1 MSIFKSHDI
10 ELQIE
15 NFYFSKSLEDILVHV
30 DPPNDK
36 YNMLGARD
44 EKKTSDIFF
53 YSDYVDCEYCVVF
66 ENYDWSTDQELEQ
79 WLDVTFTNSKK
90 VPSSDMQYIRV
101 YLHDEEDLMAARLG
115 PFNDNIFAVI
125 TNSHKY

>member
-1 MSIFKSHDI
+1 MISYNTGY

-15 NFYFSKSLEDILVHV
+15 NFYFCRTLEDVLVSVAASH
-30 DPPNDK
+30 DK
-36 YNMLGARD
+36 YNMLGVRD
-44 EKKTSDIFF
+44 DNKTSNIFF

-66 ENYDWSTDQELEQ
+66 ENYDLPVGQDLEQ
-79 WLDVTFTNSKK
+79 WLDITFTNNKT

-101 YLHDEEDLMAARLG
+101 YLYDEEDLMAARLG

-125 TNSHKY
+125 TNSHKD